1 MELAKKEILLLI
13 KMTCPD
19 LFKHRASS
27 IFRKKYSFYCCLFL
41 IFFSIS
47 CNNRDAKNEHEPVDY
62 IRAIPG
68 ESDSIP
74 KASSQ
79 KGQVLI
85 AYSDCY
91 ICHKE
96 DVKSVGPAF
105 KDIAKRYPVQER
117 FINMLAYKVISGGYG
132 AWGNAAMSDHSI
144 LPHED
149 AKLMVSYILSLRE
162 AP

>member
-1 MELAKKEILLLI
+1 MNDIISKS
-13 KMTCPD
+13 
-19 LFKHRASS
+19 F
-27 IFRKKYSFYCCLFL
+27 FYSLFL
-41 IFFSIS
+41 SFFLLS
-47 CNNRDAKNEHEPVDY
+47 CSSPEAENNREPIDY

-74 KASSQ
+74 KANSQ

-105 KDIAKRYPVQER
+105 KDIAKRYPVQDR

-132 AWGNAAMSDHSI
+132 AWGNAAMSDHSM
-144 LPHED
+144 LSQED
-149 AKLMVSYILSLRE
+149 ARLMVSYILSLKE
-162 AP
+162 